1 VRLAASVRVSTSKQ
15 ATDGYSLPAQA
26 HIIDTWAAQEGH
38 EVVAVLPDVISSAK
52 VDRLHGRE
60 AAIRLIEV
68 GLADGL
74 AVVRYDR
81 ATRGTLDGAQ
91 LLERSRKAGWP
102 ILTTDGRNSL
112 VRSEMFMT
120 DVEIAY
126 AAEERRKIGDRT
138 REGLAEARRQG
149 VRLGRPPAVPEGVEA
164 LILDLHEH
172 GTSARSIAARLNTE
186 RIPTATGSGAW
197 THAQVGRVLTRALAV
212 YTSQE
217 G

>member
-1 VRLAASVRVSTSKQ
+1 MRLAASIRVSTSKQ
-15 ATDGYSLPAQA
+15 ATDGYSLPAQE
-26 HIIDTWAAQEGH
+26 HIIGTWAAQERH
-38 EVVAVLPDVISSAK
+38 EIVAVLPDVISSAK
-52 VDRLHGRE
+52 LDRLHGRE

-112 VRSEMFMT
+112 LRSEMFMT

-149 VRLGRPPAVPEGVEA
+149 VRLGRPVAVPDAVEA
-164 LILDLHEH
+164 IILDMRGE
-172 GTSARSIAARLNTE
+172 GMSARSIAARLNAKHVA
-186 RIPTATGSGAW
+186 TATGSGAW
-197 THAQVGRVLTRALAV
+197 THTQVGRVLTRALHTA
-212 YTSQE
+212 QE
-217 G
+217 T